1 VSPVVPPLYEPQ
13 LAVAGAPADSLVG
26 WAAEPKLDGWRV
38 QVAVSPELD
47 DGIRITTRSG
57 RPIRAAVAGLEGLVN
72 AGFEVVIDAELVAG
86 DGSARSFYDVAPSLA
101 RRGRTE
107 PVGLAVFDLLWC
119 EGHELVDLPDRHRR
133 RVLEELALPGIAL
146 VPRFDPADAATLLVC
161 CERLGVEGLVLKQL
175 AAPYRPGRR
184 SPAWRKLKC
193 SSWRSKHAPRRR
205 PR

>member
-1 VSPVVPPLYEPQ
+1 MAVPP
-13 LAVAGAPADSLVG
+13 A
-26 WAAEPKLDGWRV
+26 LDG
-38 QVAVSPELD
+38 
-47 DGIRITTRSG
+47 GMRITARSG
-57 RPIRAAVAGLEGLVN
+57 RPITAKVTGLEGLVK
-72 AGFEVVIDAELVAG
+72 AGYEVVVDAELVAG

-101 RRGRTE
+101 RRGRAE

-133 RVLEELALPGIAL
+133 RVLEELGLPGIAL
-146 VPRFDPADAATLLVC
+146 VPRFDPADADTLLVC

-175 AAPYRPGRR
+175 AAPYRPGSR

-193 SSWRSKHAPRRR
+193 SSWRSQHAPRRR

>member
-1 VSPVVPPLYEPQ
+1 MVPPLYEPQ
-13 LAVAGAPADSLVG
+13 LAMAGAPAGPLVG

-38 QVAVSPELD
+38 QVAVSPVF
-47 DGIRITTRSG
+47 DGGVRITTRSG
-57 RPIRAAVAGLEGLVN
+57 RSISTGVSGLDGLVQ
-72 AGFEVVIDAELVAG
+72 AGYQVVVDAELVAG
-86 DGSARSFYDVAPSLA
+86 DGSARSFYEVGPALA
-101 RRGRTE
+101 RRGRAE

-119 EGHELVDLPDRHRR
+119 EGHELVGLPDRHRR
-133 RVLEELALPGIAL
+133 RVLEELALPGVAL
-146 VPRFDPADAATLLVC
+146 VPRFDPADADTLLGC

-193 SSWRSKHAPRRR
+193 SHWRSQHAARRR